1 MNRYA
6 YKLEGYDKD
15 WNHVGERSTAYY
27 TNLRPAPIFF
37 MSRLVIT
44 MGYGMRK
51 GRL

>member
-1 MNRYA
+1 MPISW
-6 YKLEGYDKD
+6 KD
-15 WNHVGERSTAYY
+15 MIKTGIMWENAARLTIPICV
-27 TNLRPAPIFF
+27 PAPIFF